1 MPRAS
6 VLVALLLLLALPSP
20 GWSEPLFEA
29 DTLYVFWSEDCPHCR
44 EQKQFLEELQDA
56 YPGLPVISME
66 LSRSQRYH
74 ERFRRMASA
83 RGLSALSVPTVFF
96 NERVWV
102 GNSPLIQQQMQQAVA
117 AAHDPVSASPQVTE
131 SGSGW
136 LESLRQDQ
144 ASTVVLTLL
153 IALVDGFNP
162 CSLWVLTLLLAL
174 VINSGSRRR
183 IALVGGTFLLTTA
196 LLYGAFIAGVFS
208 VLSFLLYLH
217 WVQWLVA
224 GFALVFGLVNVKDY
238 FWYKRGLS
246 FTIAESR
253 KPGIYRGLRGLR
265 QKQLGGGA
273 LILTTVIMASG
284 IALVELPCTAG
295 FPVLWSGILAERG
308 VSGGSFAILL
318 ALYVLVYLLIELLV
332 FGLALLTLRMDRF
345 EERHGRLL
353 KLYGGTIM
361 LALAGALLLNPE
373 LMSDLRG
380 SLLLFGGAFAVATLI
395 VVLTRGRMTAS

>member
-56 YPGLPVISME
+56 YPGLPVITME

-74 ERFRRMASA
+74 ERFRHMASA

-117 AAHDPVSASPQVTE
+117 AVHDPASASPQVTE
-131 SGSGW
+131 SVTGW
-136 LESLRQDQ
+136 LEALRQDQ
-144 ASTVVLTLL
+144 GSTVVLTLL

-174 VINSGSRRR
+174 VINSGSRQR

-265 QKQLGGGA
+265 QKQLGGAA